1 MGKNTFVRLRED
13 SPLVK
18 KLLTEKWWKEIVAL
32 SHTDRNI
39 NIQLWS
45 HSINVYSKMGNML
58 RISLQGKEIC
68 CEVHYKYLIAELKSP
83 YVKILPGQGELKV
96 SDDACPNVRNI
107 IKDIKTV
114 QTNIAV
120 YAGEG
125 KAIQSKLVEKNKE
138 TIVDVEVAA
147 FSGESENDDK
157 EDKTD
162 NTRIDLVNFDKKIKK
177 LVFIELKQIFDSRLY
192 SNEINKQIKKYHD
205 FAIKNEGRIIEA
217 YQDAIKTKKKLGIIR
232 DKSYLAK
239 VEISAIEPRPLL
251 VIAGFN
257 QNVIDGLKDKI
268 ICHLQES
275 IEKKRL
281 AGLYFFGKDVDL
293 NLTKQKNKILF

>member
-1 MGKNTFVRLRED
+1 
-13 SPLVK
+13 
-18 KLLTEKWWKEIVAL
+18 
-32 SHTDRNI
+32 
-39 NIQLWS
+39 
-45 HSINVYSKMGNML
+45 ML

-68 CEVHYKYLIAELKSP
+68 CEVHYKYLIAKLKSP
-83 YVKILPGQGELKV
+83 YVKILPDHGELKI

-107 IKDIKTV
+107 IKDLKTV

-120 YAGEG
+120 YAGED

-147 FSGESENDDK
+147 FPGESENDDD
-157 EDKTD
+157 DKTD
-162 NTRIDLVNFDKKIKK
+162 NTSIDLVNFDKKIKK

-192 SNEINKQIKKYHD
+192 SNEINKQIKKYYD
-205 FAIKNEGRIIEA
+205 FAIKNKERIIEA
-217 YQDAIKTKKKLGIIR
+217 YQTAIETKKTLGIIR

-239 VEISAIEPRPLL
+239 VQISAIEPRPLL

-257 QNVIDGLKDKI
+257 QNVIDRLKDKI
-268 ICHLQES
+268 ISHLYES

-293 NLTKQKNKILF
+293 NLNKQKNKILF